1 MTVGAA
7 RFPQR
12 REAGGPESSREPG
25 RPPRPRPA
33 TVPPMTTTAHPRFA
47 EALTTLGL
55 DDLTGRIRRFPD
67 ATRTAAEAAA
77 AVGCELSQICKSL
90 IFAADGVPVLVL
102 MDGASRVDVDRV
114 REELGA
120 RKVTRAKADVVR
132 ETTGYAIGGVPPF
145 GHRTRTRVLADRS
158 LLAHDVVWAAAGTPY
173 TVFPMA
179 PKDLV
184 THAGA
189 TLVDVREQPSA

>member
-1 MTVGAA
+1 
-7 RFPQR
+7 
-12 REAGGPESSREPG
+12 
-25 RPPRPRPA
+25 
-33 TVPPMTTTAHPRFA
+33 MTTTDATDAENPGAHPRFA
-47 EALTTLGL
+47 EALRELGIG
-55 DDLTGRIRRFPD
+55 DLVPQVRRFPE

-77 AVGCELSQICKSL
+77 ALGCELSQICKSL

-102 MDGASRVDVDRV
+102 MDGASRVDLELV
-114 REELGA
+114 RKELGA
-120 RKVTRAKADVVR
+120 DKVTRARADVVR

-179 PKDLV
+179 PRDLV
-184 THAGA
+184 AHAGA
-189 TLVDVREQPSA
+189 TLVDVREHAA